1 MPAIKKLI
9 LQNFKKFDSLMLE
22 FDAGVNVL
30 IGDNETGKSSVLL
43 ALDLALSA
51 SRSRVETIGYES
63 ILAQA
68 AVRAFKRGPRTLDLL
83 PTLIVDVF
91 LEEGDDQGFYGTQN
105 TVLERS
111 QNVFWGSGQSLSE
124 ASGTALECM
133 FQTALKAL
141 YDPLPSVD
149 FC

>member
-111 QNVFWGSGQSLSE
+111 QNVFWGSGQSLTE
-124 ASGTALECM
+124 ASVTALECL
-133 FQTALKAL
+133 FQK
-141 YDPLPSVD
+141 V
-149 FC
+149 

>member
-111 QNVFWGSGQSLSE
+111 QNVFWGSGQSLTE
-124 ASGTALECM
+124 ASVTALECL
-133 FQTALKAL
+133 FQR
-141 YDPLPSVD
+141 V
-149 FC
+149 

>member
-51 SRSRVETIGYES
+51 SRSRVETIG
-63 ILAQA
+63 
-68 AVRAFKRGPRTLDLL
+68 
-83 PTLIVDVF
+83 
-91 LEEGDDQGFYGTQN
+91 
-105 TVLERS
+105 
-111 QNVFWGSGQSLSE
+111 
-124 ASGTALECM
+124 
-133 FQTALKAL
+133 
-141 YDPLPSVD
+141 
-149 FC
+149 